1 VRAVKE
7 KKRGVGGFFSRRFSV
22 GATSRAGA
30 ARGGAIKRSKVHCSL
45 TLFYICLLFSLRS
58 SVISVI
64 RAGVAIN
71 WRVKGAAL
79 RTASRAAS

>member
-1 VRAVKE
+1 
-7 KKRGVGGFFSRRFSV
+7 
-22 GATSRAGA
+22 
-30 ARGGAIKRSKVHCSL
+30 
-45 TLFYICLLFSLRS
+45 
-58 SVISVI
+58 VI